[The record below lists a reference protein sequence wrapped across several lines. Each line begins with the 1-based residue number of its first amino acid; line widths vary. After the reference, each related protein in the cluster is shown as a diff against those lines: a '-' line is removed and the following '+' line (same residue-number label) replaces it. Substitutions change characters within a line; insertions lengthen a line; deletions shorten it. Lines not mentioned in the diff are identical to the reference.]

1 MAGRRKT
8 LLRRGQEINDTYR
21 VVCFI
26 GRGAFGEVYRVR
38 HHVFGNQALKVFT
51 SDFVES
57 SDMKALSEEAVILSR
72 LTHKNI
78 VRVFEANTVEVNGE
92 RRPFMTMEF
101 VSGESL
107 AQLLK
112 RKLRLDLAVCLS
124 IQSALLEG
132 LVEMHLQSPPILH
145 RDISP
150 DNVLLS
156 YDQSPPR
163 ALISD
168 YGLAQSVDQLAHIS
182 GAAGKYLYM
191 APECF
196 WGAYLPSSDV
206 FSAGIV
212 FYRMLT
218 GVFPWH
224 YDFEELEK
232 ASCDRVVNV
241 IGRGQK
247 SPPEPPSMVAEHC
260 PRELDEVVLKSIG
273 TNLEERYKNA
283 GEFLDGLS
291 AFLRCTRG
299 AFTLDDEDPD
309 LLYV

>member
-1 MAGRRKT
+1 M
-8 LLRRGQEINDTYR
+8 LRRGQEINDTYG
-21 VVCFI
+21 VIHFI
-26 GRGAFGEVYRVR
+26 GRGAFGEVYRVKHR
-38 HHVFGNQALKVFT
+38 VFGNQALKVFT

-78 VRVFEANTVEVNGE
+78 VRVFEANTVALDGE

-112 RKLRLDLAVCLS
+112 RELRLDLAVCVS
-124 IQSALLEG
+124 IQSALLQG
-132 LVEMHLQSPPILH
+132 LVETHRQSPPIVH

-156 YDQSPPR
+156 YDQLPPR

-224 YDFEELEK
+224 YDFDELEQV
-232 ASCDRVVNV
+232 SRDRVVNV
-241 IGRGQK
+241 IGRSQK
-247 SPPEPPSMVAEHC
+247 RPPEPPSMVAEHC
-260 PRELDEVVLKSIG
+260 PKELDEIVLKSIA
-273 TNLEERYKNA
+273 TNLEDRYRNA
-283 GEFLDGLS
+283 GEFLDDLS
-291 AFLRCTRG
+291 AFLQTPRDL
-299 AFTLDDEDPD
+299 ATLDDETPHH
-309 LLYV
+309 LYV

>member
-1 MAGRRKT
+1 MAGRKKT

-38 HHVFGNQALKVFT
+38 HRVFGNQALKVFT

-57 SDMKALSEEAVILSR
+57 SDMSALSEEAVILSR

-78 VRVFEANTVEVNGE
+78 VRVFEANTVQLNGE

-112 RKLRLDLAVCLS
+112 RELRLDLVVCLS
-124 IQSALLEG
+124 IQTALLEG
-132 LVEMHLQSPPILH
+132 LMETHGQSPPIVH

-168 YGLAQSVDQLAHIS
+168 YGLAQSVDQLANIS
-182 GAAGKYLYM
+182 GTAGKYLYM

-224 YDFEELEK
+224 YDFEELEQ
-232 ASCDRVVNV
+232 ASCDRVVNI

-247 SPPEPPSMVAEHC
+247 KAPAPPSMVADHC
-260 PRELDEVVLKSIG
+260 PKELDEVVLKSIAA
-273 TNLEERYKNA
+273 NIEDRYRNA
-283 GEFLDGLS
+283 GEFLDELS
-291 AFLRCTRG
+291 EFVRSTRDS
-299 AFTLDDEDPD
+299 TLDNENAH
-309 LLYV
+309 LLYI